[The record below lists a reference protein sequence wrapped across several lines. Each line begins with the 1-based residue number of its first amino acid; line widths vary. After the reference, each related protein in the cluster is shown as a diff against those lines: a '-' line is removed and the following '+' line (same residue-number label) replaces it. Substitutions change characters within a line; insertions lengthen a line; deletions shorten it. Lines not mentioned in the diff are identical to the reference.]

1 MLRYIIK
8 DTHMKFNLRMIFKM
22 LWIVILLFFAI
33 VFPYKFYIYLLR
45 AIAAILFIINMMSL
59 FKVFNIKIFF
69 ISKISNFIYN
79 FMLKYRIYISNE
91 KYNKLIFFLNIIPC
105 LIIFLISFINE
116 SIFQNIVIG
125 IFSGS
130 LVSIFMCYYSY
141 SYEKYKFY
149 NNMIYNFEKMK
160 LMMDSTIKEINR
172 CGNVNISDG
181 LEEIDLK
188 VSSVVQFYNELS
200 KIASDI
206 ISLINIYDDL
216 SIMSIDAIENM
227 HSKDIKIK
235 KVKDICVEIL
245 YYGINKNKICI
256 IENIRKLMS
265 DILQFDKEI
274 LVFSSYVKDM
284 RIYALK
290 MKYGDENTNSMDF
303 QEMMKE
309 FNIKLE
315 EYKDI
320 CEKLKDSRARCDD
333 LRNKFMEQFK

>member
-1 MLRYIIK
+1 
-8 DTHMKFNLRMIFKM
+8 MKFNLRIILKM
-22 LWIVILLFFAI
+22 LWIVVLSFLAL
-33 VFPYKFYIYLLR
+33 VFPYAFYIYLLR
-45 AIAAILFIINMMSL
+45 DIAAILFIINMMSL
-59 FKVFNIKIFF
+59 FKVFEIKIFF

-79 FMLKYRIYISNE
+79 FMLKHRIYVLNE

-116 SIFQNIVIG
+116 EIFQNIVIG

-141 SYEKYKFY
+141 YYEKYKFY
-149 NNMIYNFEKMK
+149 NNMIYNFEKIK
-160 LMMDSTIKEINR
+160 LMMDATIKEINR
-172 CGNVNISDG
+172 CGSVNISDR

-188 VSSVVQFYNELS
+188 ISSVVQFYNELY
-200 KIASDI
+200 KMTLDI
-206 ISLINIYDDL
+206 ISLINIYYDL
-216 SIMSIDAIENM
+216 SIMSMDAIESMQSKNIKNKKM
-227 HSKDIKIK
+227 KEICMKILHS
-235 KVKDICVEIL
+235 
-245 YYGINKNKICI
+245 GINKNKICI

-265 DILQFDKEI
+265 DILRFDKDI

-290 MKYGDENTNSMDF
+290 MKYGDKNTNSMEF

>member
-1 MLRYIIK
+1 M
-8 DTHMKFNLRMIFKM
+8 N
-22 LWIVILLFFAI
+22 
-33 VFPYKFYIYLLR
+33 VFL
-45 AIAAILFIINMMSL
+45 
-59 FKVFNIKIFF
+59 
-69 ISKISNFIYN
+69 IST
-79 FMLKYRIYISNE
+79 
-91 KYNKLIFFLNIIPC
+91 
-105 LIIFLISFINE
+105 LISFINE